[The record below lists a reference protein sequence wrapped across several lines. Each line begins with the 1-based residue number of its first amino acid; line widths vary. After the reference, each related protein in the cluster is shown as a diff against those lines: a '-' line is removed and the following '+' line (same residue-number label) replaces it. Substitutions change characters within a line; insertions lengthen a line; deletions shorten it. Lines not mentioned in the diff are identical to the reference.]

1 MNLKQ
6 QINNDYLTAYKAGEQ
21 LRVSVLRMLR
31 AELKNKELDSG
42 QEPNEAEVVAII
54 RSMIKKRNEAAEAFA
69 AGGRQE
75 KADGEIAE
83 IAILAAYLP
92 PELSEN
98 QVDKLIAE
106 AIEEVGAKGPGDIGK
121 VMKAVMTKIAGRA
134 DGKLINQKVRQALS
148 H

>member
-42 QEPNEAEVVAII
+42 QEPNDAEVVAII

>member
-98 QVDKLIAE
+98 QSKTHCGGDRR
-106 AIEEVGAKGPGDIGK
+106 VGAK
-121 VMKAVMTKIAGRA
+121 ARA
-134 DGKLINQKVRQALS
+134 ISAK
-148 H
+148 